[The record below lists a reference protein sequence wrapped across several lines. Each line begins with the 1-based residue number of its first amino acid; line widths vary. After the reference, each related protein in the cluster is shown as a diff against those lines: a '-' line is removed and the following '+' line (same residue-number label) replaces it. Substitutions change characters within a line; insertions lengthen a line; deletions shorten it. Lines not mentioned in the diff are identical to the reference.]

1 MEDNIRHMKR
11 GLQKAK
17 RMNFILMVCVLL
29 VSLILLIYVT
39 NS

>member
-1 MEDNIRHMKR
+1 MEDNVRHLKR

-17 RMNFILMVCVLL
+17 RMNFILMACVLL

-39 NS
+39 NF